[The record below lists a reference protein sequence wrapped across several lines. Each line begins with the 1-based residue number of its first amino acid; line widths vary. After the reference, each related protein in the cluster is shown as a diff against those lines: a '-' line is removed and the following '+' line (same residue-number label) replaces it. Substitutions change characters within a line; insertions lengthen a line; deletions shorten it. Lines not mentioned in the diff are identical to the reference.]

1 MVVEITKDIIEY
13 LEMHKDALN
22 EQSDVVVMIDEIA
35 RQCYEHHH
43 VIYAE
48 IDVFEY
54 LKNCKVLENRSRRLF
69 SALFR
74 SAFTLKSF
82 VDATRYRIVYS
93 TVIENNTLKIED
105 GVIKLYVPIVKKFL
119 LAQAILVCE
128 NLRDCELYIDL
139 VKEIIREKGTN
150 ISLSIH
156 PIHCGGS
163 EAEATVRNEIATG
176 ECRPIACIMDSDKK
190 KEDDRYGSSAQ
201 KAVEIF
207 NKKKESYPIKLH
219 VLAVRMKENLFPPE
233 VLNLDVNIGNKEFLT
248 ALIPFQDESRFENF
262 FKFFDFKNTVF
273 LKNCEKIVAFK
284 PQIEEAGII
293 WPNEEQ
299 ITKTPDAVLIRG
311 IGANG
316 LDNFHRSVLKH
327 QLDERYKR
335 MVEHGCSKESC
346 EKVHKDAENSYD
358 ILQYLRK
365 PWKEDWESVE
375 QLIIDFGIAFPE
387 TLTFAG

>member
-1 MVVEITKDIIEY
+1 MVVEITKDIIEN

-54 LKNCKVLENRSRRLF
+54 LKNCKVLENRSRKLF

-163 EAEATVRNEIATG
+163 EAEATVRNEILTG

-190 KEDDRYGSSAQ
+190 SKTDKYGASA
-201 KAVEIF
+201 KNAIEIF
-207 NKKKESYPIKLH
+207 NRENDKYPIALH
-219 VLAVRMKENLFPPE
+219 VLSVRMKENLFPPE
-233 VLNLDVNIGNKEFLT
+233 VLTLETNIGNKDFLT
-248 ALIPFQDESRFENF
+248 TLIQVQDDSCFEEF
-262 FKFFDFKNTVF
+262 FKFFNFKDDVM
-273 LKNCEKIVAFK
+273 LKRSEKVLNFRA
-284 PQIEEAGII
+284 ELEAIGII
-293 WPNEEQ
+293 WPSEEQ
-299 ITKTPDAVLIRG
+299 IVNEPDKILVPG

-316 LDNFHRSVLKH
+316 LGNFHKSVLKH
-327 QLDERYKR
+327 QLDKRYEK
-335 MVEHGCSKESC
+335 MVQFRCKEEDC
-346 EKVHKDAENSYD
+346 EKVHQKAIKAHH
-358 ILQYLRK
+358 ILQYVK
-365 PWKEDWESVE
+365 EPWKDDWKAIEKLV
-375 QLIIDFGIAFPE
+375 IDFGIAFPE
-387 TLTFAG
+387 TMTFVG

>member
-54 LKNCKVLENRSRRLF
+54 LKNCKVLENRSRKLF

-163 EAEATVRNEIATG
+163 EAEATVRNEILTG

-190 KEDDRYGSSAQ
+190 SKTDKYGASA
-201 KAVEIF
+201 KNAIEIF
-207 NKKKESYPIKLH
+207 NRENDKYPIALH
-219 VLAVRMKENLFPPE
+219 VLSVRMKENLFPPE
-233 VLNLDVNIGNKEFLT
+233 VLTLETNIGNKEFLT
-248 ALIPFQDESRFENF
+248 ALIQVQDDSCFEEF
-262 FKFFDFKNTVF
+262 FKFFNFKDDVT
-273 LKNCEKIVAFK
+273 LKRSEKVLNFRA
-284 PQIEEAGII
+284 ELEAIGII
-293 WPNEEQ
+293 WPSEEQ
-299 ITKTPDAVLIRG
+299 IVNEPDKILVPG

-316 LDNFHRSVLKH
+316 LGNFHKSVLKH
-327 QLDERYKR
+327 QLDERYEK
-335 MVEHGCSKESC
+335 MVQFRCKEEDC
-346 EKVHKDAENSYD
+346 EKVHQNAIKAHH
-358 ILQYLRK
+358 ILQYVK
-365 PWKEDWESVE
+365 EPWKDDWKAIE
-375 QLIIDFGIAFPE
+375 QLVIDFGIAFPE
-387 TLTFAG
+387 TMTFVG

>member
-13 LEMHKDALN
+13 LEMHKGALN

-150 ISLSIH
+150 VSLSIH

-176 ECRPIACIMDSDKK
+176 ECRPIVCIMDSDKK
-190 KEDDRYGSSAQ
+190 GENDKYGSSAQ
-201 KAVEIF
+201 NAIGIYKE
-207 NKKKESYPIKLH
+207 KKEIYPIELH

-233 VLNLDVNIGNKEFLT
+233 VLTLETNISNKEFLT
-248 ALIPFQDESRFENF
+248 ALIQVQDDSCFEEF
-262 FKFFDFKNTVF
+262 FKFFNFKDDVT
-273 LKNCEKIVAFK
+273 LKRSEKVLNFRA
-284 PQIEEAGII
+284 ELEAIGII
-293 WPNEEQ
+293 WPSEEQ
-299 ITKTPDAVLIRG
+299 IVNEPDKILVPG

-316 LDNFHRSVLKH
+316 LGNFHKSVLKH
-327 QLDERYKR
+327 QLDERYEK
-335 MVEHGCSKESC
+335 MVQFRCKEEDC
-346 EKVHKDAENSYD
+346 EKVHQKAIKAHH
-358 ILQYLRK
+358 ILQYVK
-365 PWKEDWESVE
+365 EPWKDDWKAIE
-375 QLIIDFGIAFPE
+375 QLVIDFGIAFPE
-387 TLTFAG
+387 TMTFVG

>member
-54 LKNCKVLENRSRRLF
+54 LKNCKVLENRSRKLF

-163 EAEATVRNEIATG
+163 EAEATVRNEILTG

-190 KEDDRYGSSAQ
+190 SKTDKYGASA
-201 KAVEIF
+201 KNAIEIF
-207 NKKKESYPIKLH
+207 NRENDKYPIALH
-219 VLAVRMKENLFPPE
+219 VLSVRMKENLFPPE
-233 VLNLDVNIGNKEFLT
+233 VLTLETNIGNKEFLT
-248 ALIPFQDESRFENF
+248 ALIQVQDDFCFEEF
-262 FKFFDFKNTVF
+262 FKFFNFKDDVT
-273 LKNCEKIVAFK
+273 LKRSEKVLNFRA
-284 PQIEEAGII
+284 ELEAIGII
-293 WPNEEQ
+293 WPSEEQ
-299 ITKTPDAVLIRG
+299 IVNEPDKILVPG

-316 LDNFHRSVLKH
+316 LGNFHKSVLKH
-327 QLDERYKR
+327 QLDERYEK
-335 MVEHGCSKESC
+335 MVQFRCKEEDC
-346 EKVHKDAENSYD
+346 EKVHQKAIKAHH
-358 ILQYLRK
+358 ILQYVK
-365 PWKEDWESVE
+365 EPWKDDWKAIE
-375 QLIIDFGIAFPE
+375 QLVIDFGIAFPE
-387 TLTFAG
+387 TMTFVG

>member
-22 EQSDVVVMIDEIA
+22 EQSDVVVMIDESA

-54 LKNCKVLENRSRRLF
+54 LKNCKVLENRSRKLF

-163 EAEATVRNEIATG
+163 EAEATVRNEILTG

-190 KEDDRYGSSAQ
+190 SKTDKYGASA
-201 KAVEIF
+201 KNAIEIF
-207 NKKKESYPIKLH
+207 NRENDKYPIALH
-219 VLAVRMKENLFPPE
+219 VLSVRMKENLFPPE
-233 VLNLDVNIGNKEFLT
+233 VLTLETNIGNKDFLT
-248 ALIPFQDESRFENF
+248 TLIQVQDDSCFEEF
-262 FKFFDFKNTVF
+262 FKFFNFKDDVT
-273 LKNCEKIVAFK
+273 LKRSEKVLNFRA
-284 PQIEEAGII
+284 ELEAIGII
-293 WPNEEQ
+293 WPSEEQ
-299 ITKTPDAVLIRG
+299 IVNEPDKILVPG

-316 LDNFHRSVLKH
+316 LGNFHKSVLNH
-327 QLDERYKR
+327 QLDKRYEK
-335 MVEHGCSKESC
+335 MVQFRCKEEDC
-346 EKVHKDAENSYD
+346 EKVHQKAIKAHH
-358 ILQYLRK
+358 ILQYVK
-365 PWKEDWESVE
+365 EPWKDDWKAIE
-375 QLIIDFGIAFPE
+375 QLVIDFGIAFPE
-387 TLTFAG
+387 TMTFVG

>member
-54 LKNCKVLENRSRRLF
+54 LKNCKVLENRSRKLF

-163 EAEATVRNEIATG
+163 EAEATVRNEILTG

-190 KEDDRYGSSAQ
+190 SKTDKYGASA
-201 KAVEIF
+201 KNAIEIF
-207 NKKKESYPIKLH
+207 NRENDKYPIALH
-219 VLAVRMKENLFPPE
+219 VLSVRMKENLFPPE
-233 VLNLDVNIGNKEFLT
+233 ILTLETNIGNKDFLT
-248 ALIPFQDESRFENF
+248 TLIQVQDDSCFEEF
-262 FKFFDFKNTVF
+262 FKFFNFKDDVT
-273 LKNCEKIVAFK
+273 LKRSEKVLNFRA
-284 PQIEEAGII
+284 ELEAIGII
-293 WPNEEQ
+293 WPSEEQ
-299 ITKTPDAVLIRG
+299 IVNEPDKILVPG

-316 LDNFHRSVLKH
+316 LGNFHKSVLNH
-327 QLDERYKR
+327 QLDKRYEK
-335 MVEHGCSKESC
+335 MVQFRCKEEDC
-346 EKVHKDAENSYD
+346 EKVHQKAIKAHH
-358 ILQYLRK
+358 ILQYVK
-365 PWKEDWESVE
+365 EPWKDDWKAIE
-375 QLIIDFGIAFPE
+375 QLVIDFGIAFPE
-387 TLTFAG
+387 TMTFVG

>member
-54 LKNCKVLENRSRRLF
+54 LKNCKVLENRSRKLF

-163 EAEATVRNEIATG
+163 EAEATVRNEILTG

-190 KEDDRYGSSAQ
+190 SKTDKYGASA
-201 KAVEIF
+201 KNAIEIF
-207 NKKKESYPIKLH
+207 NRENDKYPIALH
-219 VLAVRMKENLFPPE
+219 VLSVRMKENLFPPE
-233 VLNLDVNIGNKEFLT
+233 VLTLETNIGNKDFLT
-248 ALIPFQDESRFENF
+248 TLIQVQDDSCFEEF
-262 FKFFDFKNTVF
+262 FKFFNFKDDVT
-273 LKNCEKIVAFK
+273 LKRSEKVLNFRA
-284 PQIEEAGII
+284 ELEAIGII
-293 WPNEEQ
+293 WPSEEQ
-299 ITKTPDAVLIRG
+299 IVNEPDKILVPG

-316 LDNFHRSVLKH
+316 LGNFHKSVLNH
-327 QLDERYKR
+327 QLDKRYEK
-335 MVEHGCSKESC
+335 MVQFRCKEEDC
-346 EKVHKDAENSYD
+346 EKVHQKAIKAHH
-358 ILQYLRK
+358 ILQYVK
-365 PWKEDWESVE
+365 EPWKDDWKAIE
-375 QLIIDFGIAFPE
+375 QLVIDFGIAFPE
-387 TLTFAG
+387 TMTFVG

>member
-54 LKNCKVLENRSRRLF
+54 LKKCKVLENRSRKLF

-163 EAEATVRNEIATG
+163 EAEATVRNEILTG

-190 KEDDRYGSSAQ
+190 SKTDKYGASA
-201 KAVEIF
+201 KNAIEIF
-207 NKKKESYPIKLH
+207 NRENDKYPIALH
-219 VLAVRMKENLFPPE
+219 VLSVRMKENLFPPE
-233 VLNLDVNIGNKEFLT
+233 VLTLETNIGNKEFLT
-248 ALIPFQDESRFENF
+248 ALIQVQDDFCFEEF
-262 FKFFDFKNTVF
+262 FKFFNFKDDVT
-273 LKNCEKIVAFK
+273 LKRSEKVLNFRA
-284 PQIEEAGII
+284 ELEAIGII
-293 WPNEEQ
+293 WPSEEQ
-299 ITKTPDAVLIRG
+299 IVNEPDKILVPG

-316 LDNFHRSVLKH
+316 LGNFHKSVLKH
-327 QLDERYKR
+327 QLDERYEK
-335 MVEHGCSKESC
+335 MVQFRCKEEDC
-346 EKVHKDAENSYD
+346 EKVHQKAIKAHC
-358 ILQYLRK
+358 ILQYVKK
-365 PWKEDWESVE
+365 PWEDDWKAIE
-375 QLIIDFGIAFPE
+375 QLVIDFGNAFPE
-387 TLTFAG
+387 TMTFVG

>member
-54 LKNCKVLENRSRRLF
+54 LKNCKVLENRSRKLF

-163 EAEATVRNEIATG
+163 EAEATVRNEILTG

-190 KEDDRYGSSAQ
+190 SKTDKYGASA
-201 KAVEIF
+201 KNAIEIF
-207 NKKKESYPIKLH
+207 NRENDKYPIALH
-219 VLAVRMKENLFPPE
+219 VLSVRMKENLFPPE
-233 VLNLDVNIGNKEFLT
+233 VLTLETNIGNKDFLT
-248 ALIPFQDESRFENF
+248 TLIQVQDDSCFEEF
-262 FKFFDFKNTVF
+262 FKFFNFKDDVT
-273 LKNCEKIVAFK
+273 LKRSEKVLNFRA
-284 PQIEEAGII
+284 ELEAIGII
-293 WPNEEQ
+293 WPSEEQ
-299 ITKTPDAVLIRG
+299 IVNEPDKILVPG

-316 LDNFHRSVLKH
+316 LGNFHKSVLNH
-327 QLDERYKR
+327 QLDKRYEK
-335 MVEHGCSKESC
+335 MVQFRCKEEDC
-346 EKVHKDAENSYD
+346 EKVHQKAIKAHH
-358 ILQYLRK
+358 ILQYVK
-365 PWKEDWESVE
+365 EPWKDDWKTIE
-375 QLIIDFGIAFPE
+375 QLVIDFGIAFPE
-387 TLTFAG
+387 TMTFVG